1 MKHPSKAIRVTLAVA
16 ATAAAGLA
24 FADPSADAQ
33 AATRAASGRP
43 HPVFVQ
49 TDDASGN
56 HVIAYR
62 RSADGSLALRHSYAT
77 GGLGGALDGAAV
89 DFTASEGALA
99 YDQAH
104 HTLLAVNAGSDDVSV
119 FAVKGTSLRLLQV
132 VDSGGSFPVSVTTH
146 GRYAYVLNARGG
158 GSVQGYRIENRRL
171 HEVGSWN
178 RPLGLDPN
186 ATPEFT
192 HTPGQVGFTPSGRQ
206 LIVTTKAN
214 THAIDVFAVH
224 GGALSAHPVV
234 NVKDG
239 SVPFGF
245 TFDHAGHLAVTEAG
259 TNSLTTYAV
268 RSNGTV
274 KELSSVPTG
283 QAATCWVT
291 DAGRYLY
298 ASNAGSASETG
309 FSSTAGGALTL
320 LGQTATSAG
329 TVDADATP
337 DGRWLYVQGGAA
349 GTVEGYRVNA
359 DGSLTSIDTVTVPD
373 AVGAEG
379 IVAL

>member
-1 MKHPSKAIRVTLAVA
+1 MKKAARLTLTVAVA
-16 ATAAAGLA
+16 ATAGLA
-24 FADPSADAQ
+24 LAAPSAS
-33 AATRAASGRP
+33 AATSDRASHVRP

-56 HVIAYR
+56 QVIAYR
-62 RSADGSLALRHSYAT
+62 REPDGSLTLRHSYPT
-77 GGLGGALDGAAV
+77 GGLGGALTGAAV
-89 DFTASEGALA
+89 DFTASQGALA
-99 YDQAH
+99 YDPAH

-146 GRYAYVLNARGG
+146 GRYAYVLNARDG
-158 GSVQGYRIENRRL
+158 GSVQGYVIADRRL
-171 HEVGSWN
+171 HEVDSWN
-178 RPLGLDPN
+178 RTLGLDPA

-214 THAIDVFAVH
+214 TNAIDVFRVH
-224 GGALSAHPVV
+224 RGRLSADPVV
-234 NVKDG
+234 NVKAG

-245 TFDHAGHLAVTEAG
+245 TFDPAGHLAVTETGIGA
-259 TNSLTTYAV
+259 LTMYSV
-268 RSNGTV
+268 HYDGTV
-274 KELSSVPTG
+274 TQLSSAPTG

-291 DAGRYLY
+291 DAGRFLY
-298 ASNAGSASETG
+298 ASNAGSASESG
-309 FSSTAGGALTL
+309 FSTAPDGTVTP
-320 LGQTATSAG
+320 LGQTTTSPG

-349 GTVEGYRVNA
+349 GTVDGYRVNA
-359 DGSLTSIDTVTVPD
+359 DGSLTAAGTVTVPN
-373 AVGAEG
+373 AVGGEG
-379 IVAL
+379 IIAL